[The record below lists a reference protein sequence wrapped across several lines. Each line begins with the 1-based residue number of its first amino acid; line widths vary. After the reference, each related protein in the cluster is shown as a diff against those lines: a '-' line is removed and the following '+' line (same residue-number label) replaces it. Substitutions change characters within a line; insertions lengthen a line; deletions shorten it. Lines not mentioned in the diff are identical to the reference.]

1 MSVTQRPEATRG
13 RGLLLLVAGLAA
25 GVLLACCAVTAGLGL
40 VVFLGGV
47 PSLAGSRGR
56 PPNDTPEAFIQDRNR
71 LLNDLVDL
79 LGGVQDQA
87 SARRAVVKLRADL
100 GPRIQQ
106 LKRREQ
112 VLGTITPDQQQLLE
126 VKHGAETQTA
136 KIRLGLEL
144 QRVKDVPG
152 GRDVIQELRE
162 QFKGWSVMQLLLDF
176 AG

>member
-1 MSVTQRPEATRG
+1 MSVTQRPETTGG
-13 RGLLLLVAGLAA
+13 RGLLLLAAGLAA

-40 VVFLGGV
+40 VVYLGGG

-56 PPNDTPEAFIQDRNR
+56 PPNDTPDAFIQDRNR

-79 LGGVQDQA
+79 LSGVQDQA
-87 SARRAVVKLRADL
+87 SARQAAVKVRTDV

-106 LKRREQ
+106 LKRRAP
-112 VLGTITPDQQQLLE
+112 VLETITPDQQQLLE
-126 VKHGAETQTA
+126 LQHGGETQTA
-136 KIRLGLEL
+136 KIRLGVEL

-152 GRDVIQELRE
+152 GREVIQELRE
-162 QFKGWSVMQLLLDF
+162 QFKGWAVMQLLLDF